1 MPMWE
6 YTAKA
11 AATGQIMKGQLDV
24 PSRDDV
30 ISFLRR
36 SRMTP
41 VVVREAPK
49 ALTLPAAF
57 TAGIKTRDVVIFTR
71 QFATM
76 INAGL
81 PLVQSL
87 SILAQQTENKAL
99 KEVTKSVVYDVEAGN
114 TLADAMRK
122 HPKAF
127 SDLYVNMVA
136 AGEAGGILDTILL
149 RLATF
154 LEKNDALV
162 RKVKGAMVYPSVIMT
177 VAAAA
182 IAILLIFVIPT
193 FQSMFASVNMEL
205 PLPTRIVIGASS
217 FLIHWW
223 WACIAGAVGA
233 GFMLRQYAKTPD
245 GRKRIDQFMLNA
257 PILGDVLRKSAVSRF
272 TRTLGTLISSG
283 VSILD
288 GLVITAKTAGN
299 RVIHDAI
306 MQSRQ
311 SIAGGETI
319 AAPLEQSKVFPP
331 MVISMVAVGEQTG
344 GLDEM
349 LSKIADFYDE
359 EVDVAVSALLSLME
373 PIMITVLGI
382 IVGGMVVAM
391 YLPIFDM
398 VNAVQ
403 G

>member
-1 MPMWE
+1 MPVYE
-6 YTAKA
+6 YTARNPA
-11 AATGQIMKGQLDV
+11 NGQILKGQLDV
-24 PSRDDV
+24 PSKEDV
-30 ISFLRR
+30 VKHIKQQKMMMVNIREQPKQITFSLKRRGIS
-36 SRMTP
+36 
-41 VVVREAPK
+41 
-49 ALTLPAAF
+49 
-57 TAGIKTRDVVIFTR
+57 TRDIVIFTR

-87 SILAQQTENKAL
+87 DILAKQTENPAL
-99 KEVTKSVVYDVEAGN
+99 AEVTRQVVYDVESGH
-114 TLADAMRK
+114 TLADAFSK
-122 HPKAF
+122 HPKAY

-162 RKVKGAMVYPSVIMT
+162 RKVKGAMVYPGVIFT
-177 VAAAA
+177 VAGVAVSV
-182 IAILLIFVIPT
+182 LLIFVIPT
-193 FQSMFASVNMEL
+193 FQAMFASVNLEL
-205 PLPTRIVIGASS
+205 PLPTRIVIGASQL
-217 FLIHWW
+217 LINYWW
-223 WACIAGAVGA
+223 VLLGIAGAA
-233 GFMLRQYAKTPD
+233 AFALRRYYATDD
-245 GRKRIDQFMLNA
+245 GKKRIDQMMLNA
-257 PILGDVLRKSAVSRF
+257 PVLGDLLRKSAVSRF

-288 GLVITAKTAGN
+288 GLEITAKTAGN
-299 RVIHDAI
+299 RVIHDAV

-319 AAPLEQSKVFPP
+319 AAPLEKSKVFPP
-331 MVISMVAVGEQTG
+331 MVISMIAVGEQTG

-373 PIMITVLGI
+373 PIMIVVLGV

-403 G
+403 